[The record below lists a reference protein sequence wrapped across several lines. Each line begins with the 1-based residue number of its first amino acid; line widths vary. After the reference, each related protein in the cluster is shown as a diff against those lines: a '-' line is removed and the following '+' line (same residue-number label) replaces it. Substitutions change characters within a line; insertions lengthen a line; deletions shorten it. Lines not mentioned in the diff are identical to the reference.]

1 MRAKCDETIYLT
13 SDEQKSLVDFSWI
26 IRDIYEIVETEE
38 LKSYCTTIIDY
49 LGKLDNHI
57 KIGV

>member
-1 MRAKCDETIYLT
+1 MRAECKETIYLT
-13 SDEQKSLVDFSWI
+13 NDEQKSLVDFSWI

-38 LKSYCTTIIDY
+38 LKGYCTTIIDY